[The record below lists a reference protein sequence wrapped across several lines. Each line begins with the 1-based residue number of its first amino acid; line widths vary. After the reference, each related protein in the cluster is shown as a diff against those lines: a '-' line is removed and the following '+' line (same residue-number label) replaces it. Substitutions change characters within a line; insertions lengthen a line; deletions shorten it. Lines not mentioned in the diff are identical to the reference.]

1 MSGIKPQ
8 LRHKG
13 GERNVSSFVTMWPG
27 TLTHSKWRT
36 GCLGWTQHG
45 PPRAHDNYL
54 VMWLSG
60 PQKYSIRKSQL
71 DKWSWLWRLGL
82 VKWFPSDLYN
92 IKRWCEENVCI
103 AKGLLWNC
111 GLNESIK
118 HTRYSLHVP
127 KCTTGGHKIIN
138 TCRREVG
145 GGAKGD

>member
-1 MSGIKPQ
+1 MTWNVNSFKMENRMPGMNTTWAPQ
-8 LRHKG
+8 GPWQLLGH
-13 GERNVSSFVTMWPG
+13 VTF
-27 TLTHSKWRT
+27 RT
-36 GCLGWTQHG
+36 AEILYQ
-45 PPRAHDNYL
+45 
-54 VMWLSG
+54 
-60 PQKYSIRKSQL
+60 KSQL

-145 GGAKGD
+145 GGKGGLMFLDKHRLSLKNQQSHLI